1 MSKVKIG
8 YIGPGLMGAGIIAN
22 LLKGGLEVTICRHR
36 RGMQL
41 GALQK
46 AGAAV
51 TSSLSELA
59 AGNNMIMLT
68 TPSSKEVEQLILG
81 KDGLAHSLRSGSVVI
96 DFGTSLPSSTRML
109 ARRLGK
115 RKIEILD
122 APMTRG
128 PAAAAEGKLNLMVG
142 GKKSVYKKCLP
153 ILQLLAENIFYIGK
167 AGSGH
172 TVKLINN
179 FLGQLNSMA
188 VAEVLP
194 LAMKAGV
201 DIDALFGAI
210 SVSGGN
216 SAVFQQHVPMT
227 CRRDFAKRF
236 AIRLC
241 HKDIHY
247 MRRLGLEYNVPLPMA
262 NSTAG
267 VLDLAMAN
275 GLGGETAHAVIK
287 MWEKLAGV
295 KVSSACK
302 TARNDGVGK
311 SG

>member
-1 MSKVKIG
+1 MSTVKIG

-22 LLKGGLEVTICRHR
+22 LRKNDLQVTIYRHR

-41 GALQK
+41 GELQK
-46 AGAAV
+46 MGAAV
-51 TSSLSELA
+51 SSSLSELA
-59 AGNNMIMLT
+59 SESNVVMLS

-81 KDGLAHSLRSGSVVI
+81 KDGLGRHLRRGTVVI

-109 ARRLGK
+109 AGK
-115 RKIEILD
+115 LARQKVEMLD

-128 PAAAAEGKLNLMVG
+128 PMAAAEGKLNLMVG

-153 ILQLLAENIFYIGK
+153 ILQMLAENIFYIGE

-179 FLGQLNSMA
+179 FLGQLNNA
-188 VAEVLP
+188 AIAEVLP
-194 LAMKAGV
+194 LAIKAGV
-201 DIDALFGAI
+201 DIDALFAAI

-216 SAVFQQHVPMT
+216 SEVFQQHVPKI
-227 CRRDFAKRF
+227 CRRDFAKSF
-236 AIRLC
+236 EIRLC

-247 MRRLGLEYNVPLPMA
+247 MRQLGLEFNMPLPMA

-275 GLGGETAHAVIK
+275 GLGGQTSHAVVK
-287 MWEKLAGV
+287 LWEKVSKL
-295 KVSSACK
+295 KVSSSGKA
-302 TARNDGVGK
+302 ARNDGLGK
-311 SG
+311 SA